1 MCGFF
6 VVKMKKNTTDAINKK
21 KFINCTKMMRH
32 RGPDDLKFYYD
43 RNIYI
48 GFNRLSIIDLSYKGS
63 QPFQDQKSNQILVFN
78 GHITNSEL
86 LKKNINKNKIFKGH
100 SDTEVLYKLIDSHH
114 NKVLNLIE
122 GMFSFISYDKK
133 KNNLFI
139 ARDQFGIKP
148 LYYFEDKNYFVFSS
162 EIKPI
167 LKFTNKKEISDDAV
181 VNFFFQGSQDH

>member
-1 MCGFF
+1 M
-6 VVKMKKNTTDAINKK
+6 ILS
-21 KFINCTKMMRH
+21 FIMI
-32 RGPDDLKFYYD
+32 G
-43 RNIYI
+43 NIYI
-48 GFNRLSIIDLSYKGS
+48 GFNELSIIDLSYKGS

-114 NKVLNLIE
+114 NKVLNLIS
-122 GMFSFISYDKK
+122 MFSFISYDKK

-148 LYYFEDKNYFVFSS
+148 LYYFEDKKNYFVFSS
-162 EIKPI
+162 IKPI
-167 LKFTNKKEISDDAV
+167 LKFTNKNKISDDAV
-181 VNFFFQGSQDH
+181 VNFFFMDHKS